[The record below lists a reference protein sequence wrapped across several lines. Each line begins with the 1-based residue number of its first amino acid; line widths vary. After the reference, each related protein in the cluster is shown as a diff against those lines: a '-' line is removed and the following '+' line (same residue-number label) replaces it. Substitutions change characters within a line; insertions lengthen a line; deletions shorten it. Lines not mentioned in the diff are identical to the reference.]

1 MKIEE
6 YLTKAIKI
14 TLVTLIILLPLYFD
28 KSLVGIYDIS
38 KATVLWIGGVF
49 ILGCWLSLLSLGKG
63 FPPKTILTLS
73 LFAWAIVNILATISS
88 ESPLIS
94 IFGFYK
100 RYNGLLTHLSY
111 TVIALSLIRFGDKEF
126 LKKIIKI
133 VIVIGVISAIYGIM
147 QYFGTD
153 YFFPERQGGGRVSS
167 FMGNPIFSSCYLIMT
182 LFLALGFYFYSEG
195 LWIWIYGFAF
205 SVIYISFFM
214 MQTRGTFMGFGVAYL
229 VFVISF
235 LLFFLYRRKDV
246 KKKVKRF
253 YIGLI
258 IIALI
263 TISSNLSSEST
274 LGRFAKEF
282 LLSKSKVKN
291 EEIETNL
298 PEKKIEV
305 KGSAKVRLCIWKDIA
320 MNLSKKPLLGTGPD
334 TMAISYPKYRS
345 LETVKTVGAYV
356 TAESSHNEF
365 LDIVAQKGIL
375 GALSYLWILIAFL
388 YLSIKTISFEKGE
401 GWWTT
406 GIIFSWLS
414 YIFQAQTAFGVHS
427 TESLFWILTGGM
439 GILYKKQ
446 IKREKL
452 KRLTSNQKMLL
463 AGILLITLISLIL
476 IITPYRADM
485 AYRKAFDLKDKRPF
499 SEVISAYEKVIK
511 IWPYDVQY
519 LQELNSLYLTASQQE
534 GNTKKWLLAAR
545 DIAQKLLVVNP
556 NSDIAY
562 TVIATSYYLEDREKN
577 INRVIENFKKAA
589 EKNPYSVDVHYNFAQ
604 MYQREGQNS
613 EAISEYE
620 RCLLADPICDRALK
634 MLLPL
639 YISFERQDEAKKA
652 LQVALELE
660 PNNSELLSKLQSLE
674 IQKF

>member
-1 MKIEE
+1 M
-6 YLTKAIKI
+6 
-14 TLVTLIILLPLYFD
+14 
-28 KSLVGIYDIS
+28 
-38 KATVLWIGGVF
+38 
-49 ILGCWLSLLSLGKG
+49 
-63 FPPKTILTLS
+63 
-73 LFAWAIVNILATISS
+73 
-88 ESPLIS
+88 
-94 IFGFYK
+94 
-100 RYNGLLTHLSY
+100 LTHLSY
-111 TVIALSLIRFGDKEF
+111 TIIALSLITFGDREF

-133 VIVIGVISAIYGIM
+133 AIAVGTISAIYGIM
-147 QYFGTD
+147 QYSGTD
-153 YFFPERQGGGRVSS
+153 YFFPERPGGGRVIS
-167 FMGNPIFSSCYLIMT
+167 FMGNPIFSSCYLIMA
-182 LFLALGFYFYSEG
+182 LFLALGFCFYSEG
-195 LWIWIYGFAF
+195 LWVWIYGSAF
-205 SVIYISFFM
+205 SITYISFFM
-214 MQTRGTFMGFGVAYL
+214 MQTRGTFIGFAVAYL
-229 VFVISF
+229 VFIIGF
-235 LLFFLYRRKDV
+235 LLLFLYRRKEA
-246 KKKVKRF
+246 KIKVKRF

-282 LLSKSKVKN
+282 LFSKSKVKN

-298 PEKKIEV
+298 PENKVEI

-320 MNLSKKPLLGTGPD
+320 RNLSKKPLLGTGPD
-334 TMAISYPKYRS
+334 TMAITYSKYRS
-345 LETVKTVGAYV
+345 LETTRTVGAYA

-375 GALSYLWILIAFL
+375 GALTYLWILIAFL
-388 YLSIKTISFEKGE
+388 YLFIKAISSEKGE
-401 GWWTT
+401 GWWIV

-427 TESLFWILTGGM
+427 TESLFWVLTGGI

-446 IKREKL
+446 AKRERP
-452 KRLTSNQKMLL
+452 KRLVSNQKILL

-476 IITPYRADM
+476 IIAPYRADI
-485 AYRKAFDLKDKRPF
+485 AYRKAFDIKDKLPF
-499 SEVISAYEKVIK
+499 PEVILAYERVIK

-534 GNTKKWLLAAR
+534 GDTKKWLLAAR

-577 INRVIENFKKAA
+577 MNEVIENFKKAA

-604 MYQREGQNS
+604 MYQREGKNS

-620 RCLLADPICDRALK
+620 KCLLADPVCDRALK

-639 YISFERQDEAKKA
+639 YISLERYDEAKKA
-652 LQVALELE
+652 VRKALELE
-660 PNNSELLSKLQSLE
+660 PNNPELLFQLQSLE
-674 IQKF
+674 VQKFF